1 MGWGN
6 GGSTVMASELHV
18 DAIKHSGGTSALT
31 IDSSGRVFQP
41 SKPMFQVK
49 SVDTNS
55 FGTSHSDSHYDI
67 TYRSPLPVFINAS
80 RTTEINVGFTI
91 AFASSGGGERL
102 DVTIPVTGV
111 YVLGCRASMTFG
123 VADDFIAIG
132 YMVNSVSSDSSGNL
146 DIPFAGNQ
154 SSSSSDANNMQMN
167 FSGSVLRSCTAGEVL
182 TAYQQSSS
190 RGSFIATEN
199 PTTFFGYL
207 LG

>member
-1 MGWGN
+1 
-6 GGSTVMASELHV
+6 MASELHV
-18 DAIKHSGGTSALT
+18 DAIKHSGGTSAMT

-123 VADDFIAIG
+123 IADDFIAIG

-146 DIPFAGNQ
+146 DIPLAANQ

-167 FSGSVLRSCTAGEVL
+167 FSGSVLRSCTAREVL

-207 LG
+207 IG